1 MSYSIVYA
9 REFIKTGDGRIL
21 PLVLCGSNNCWTIG
35 ISGRESRERHWNLM
49 YIGNNEIPALFPKQL
64 IKKVKAYIPSEYQQH
79 FMRNGMWVDD
89 AGLIRFFEN
98 GIKKAKTLEEI
109 NDELL
114 VKSLLCGEV
123 YYYKGYDA
131 VCIHSSTIKSTE
143 QLDDFLSEADRLI
156 CENKDAHKLYVDISF
171 DIEKPLE
178 REKVARK
185 KKERLKQFYVVTTK
199 FGYVSSLTRSGIYS
213 THSADYAKQ
222 FKTEK
227 EAVKWIKDRDI
238 ERRFRKSNFGV
249 EYMA

>member
-49 YIGNNEIPALFPKQL
+49 YIKNNEIPALFPKQL
-64 IKKVKAYIPSEYQQH
+64 IDKVKAYIPSEYQQH
-79 FMRNGMWVDD
+79 FMRSGKWVDD
-89 AGLIRFFEN
+89 AGLMRFFEN

-114 VKSLLCGEV
+114 IKSRLCGEI
-123 YYYKGYDA
+123 YYYKGYDT
-131 VCIHSSTIKSTE
+131 VCIYSSIIKSTE
-143 QLDDFLSEADRLI
+143 QLDDFLSETDRLI
-156 CENKDAHKLYVDISF
+156 CENKNAHKLYVDISF

-185 KKERLKQFYVVTTK
+185 KKRKAETILCCNNEFWLCKFTYTLRNILYTFCRLCKTIQNGK
-199 FGYVSSLTRSGIYS
+199 RS
-213 THSADYAKQ
+213 K
-222 FKTEK
+222 
-227 EAVKWIKDRDI
+227 
-238 ERRFRKSNFGV
+238 
-249 EYMA
+249 